1 MVGRGFKHKPVG
13 MLIADVKSNCRRL
26 GDIEEATAYS
36 CKAYRSSVNDI
47 AQQYHERIVDSS

>member
-1 MVGRGFKHKPVG
+1 
-13 MLIADVKSNCRRL
+13 L